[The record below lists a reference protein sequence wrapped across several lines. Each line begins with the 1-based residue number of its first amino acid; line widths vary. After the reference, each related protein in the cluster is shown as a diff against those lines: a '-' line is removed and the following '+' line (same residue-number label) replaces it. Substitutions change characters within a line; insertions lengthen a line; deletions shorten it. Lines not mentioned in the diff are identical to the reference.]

1 MIDSEVIIVP
11 TVFAL
16 PCIVIFAKMWFRHKE
31 KMITL
36 RGAGANIPALEAR
49 LARIEEAV
57 DTIAVEIERMGEG
70 QRFVA
75 KLLSERSPQLPEA
88 SKGSTSGR
96 VTTPH

>member
-16 PCIVIFAKMWFRHKE
+16 PCIVIFARMWFKHKE

-36 RGAGANIPALEAR
+36 SGTASSNPALEAR

-70 QRFVA
+70 QRFVT
-75 KLLSERSPQLPEA
+75 KLLSDRSAQLPEA
-88 SKGSTSGR
+88 SKSPGSGR

>member
-11 TVFAL
+11 IVFAL
-16 PCIVIFAKMWFRHKE
+16 PSLVIFARMWFKHKE
-31 KMITL
+31 KMATL
-36 RGAGANIPALEAR
+36 TGVTSSNPAIEAR

-70 QRFVA
+70 QRFVT
-75 KLLSERSPQLPEA
+75 KLLSDRGLQLPEGQ
-88 SKGSTSGR
+88 KNGTSGR